1 VPRDELSIDLPAPPG
16 GGSRAAA
23 QRRADRIAAFRAE
36 LAALADDGVLALA
49 PEQRRRVDEHHERLL
64 ADLAGRYAVDLAEGE
79 RRLSLGMR
87 IASLV
92 GALALAASFYYAVYR
107 VWGLIPTALQVAI
120 VVGAPLAGLA
130 LTALAGRRDRSGYF
144 AGLAGLFT
152 LAAFVVGVAVVG
164 QVFNMTPSPGPFLA
178 WGALGVALGVGWGLR
193 LPLAAGLASA
203 LFWTAAAP
211 MAWSGHPWE
220 AAFERPEGF
229 LPGALALLALP
240 FVSAA
245 ARREELGPVF
255 RWVGGGALSL
265 ALVVL
270 GSWGAGSYLPWPVDA
285 VEAAYQVAGFLA
297 AAALA
302 ALGVRRGWNDLVHL
316 GTVAFV
322 VLLWIKFVDWWW
334 DWMPKSLFFLL
345 VALIALAAMV
355 ALARLRRLVERR
367 RR

>member
-1 VPRDELSIDLPAPPG
+1 METDERSTDDLARPG
-16 GGSRAAA
+16 GGSRAA

-36 LAALADDGVLALA
+36 LAALAAGGVLELDAEA
-49 PEQRRRVDEHHERLL
+49 RRRVEEHHERLL

-120 VVGAPLAGLA
+120 AVAAPLAGLA

-144 AGLAGLFT
+144 AGLAGTFT
-152 LAAFVVGVAVVG
+152 LAAFVVGVAVLG

-193 LPLAAGLASA
+193 LPLVAGLASV

-240 FVSAA
+240 FAA
-245 ARREELGPVF
+245 AAVRREDVGPIF
-255 RWVGGGALSL
+255 RSVGGGALFL
-265 ALVVL
+265 ALIVL
-270 GSWGAGSYLPWPVDA
+270 GSWGAGSYLPWPVEV
-285 VEAAYQVAGFLA
+285 VEAGYQVAGFLA
-297 AAALA
+297 AAVVV

-345 VALIALAAMV
+345 VAVIAVGAMLALAH
-355 ALARLRRLVERR
+355 LRKRVERR

>member
-1 VPRDELSIDLPAPPG
+1 MTTDELSIDHPAPPG

-23 QRRADRIAAFRAE
+23 QRRADRIAAFRVE
-36 LAALADDGVLALA
+36 LAALSDAGVLALE
-49 PEQRRRVDEHHERLL
+49 PEARRRVDEHHERLL
-64 ADLAGRYAVDLAEGE
+64 AELAIRYDVDLIEGE

-120 VVGAPLAGLA
+120 LVAAPLAGLA

-152 LAAFVVGVAVVG
+152 LAAFVVGVAVLG
-164 QVFNMTPSPGPFLA
+164 QLFNMTPSPGPFLG
-178 WGALGVALGVGWGLR
+178 WGSLGIALGFGWGLR

-203 LFWTAAAP
+203 LLWTAAAP

-240 FVSAA
+240 FLSAA
-245 ARREELGPVF
+245 VRREDLGPVF
-255 RWVGGGALSL
+255 RWVGGAALFL
-265 ALVVL
+265 ALIAL
-270 GSWGAGSYLPWPVDA
+270 GSAGADSYLPWPVGA
-285 VEAAYQVAGFLA
+285 VEAAYQIVGFLA
-297 AAALA
+297 AAAVA

-316 GTVAFV
+316 GTVAFL

-334 DWMPKSLFFLL
+334 EWMPKSLFFLL
-345 VALIALAAMV
+345 VALIALAALL

-367 RR
+367 ER

>member
-1 VPRDELSIDLPAPPG
+1 MSTEELAIDHPAPPG

-36 LAALADDGVLALA
+36 LGALADDGVLALA
-49 PEQRRRVDEHHERLL
+49 PEERRRVDAHHERLL
-64 ADLAGRYAVDLAEGE
+64 ADLAGRYDVDLVEGE

-120 VVGAPLAGLA
+120 VVSAPLAGLA
-130 LTALAGRRDRSGYF
+130 LTAVAGRRDRSGYF
-144 AGLAGLFT
+144 AGLAALFT
-152 LAAFVVGVAVVG
+152 LAAFVVGVAVLG
-164 QVFNMTPSPGPFLA
+164 QLFNMTPSPGPFLA
-178 WGALGVALGVGWGLR
+178 WGTLGVALGLGWGLR
-193 LPLAAGLASA
+193 LPLAAGLAAA

-211 MAWSGHPWE
+211 IGWGAHPWQS
-220 AAFERPEGF
+220 AFERPEGF

-240 FVSAA
+240 FVCAA
-245 ARREELGPVF
+245 ARREDLGPVF
-255 RWVGGGALSL
+255 RWVGGGGMFL
-265 ALVVL
+265 ALIAL

-285 VEAAYQVAGFLA
+285 VEAAYQVVGFLTA
-297 AAALA
+297 AAVA

-316 GTVAFV
+316 GTVAIV

-345 VALIALAAMV
+345 VALIALGAML
-355 ALARLRRLVERR
+355 ALAHLRKRVERR